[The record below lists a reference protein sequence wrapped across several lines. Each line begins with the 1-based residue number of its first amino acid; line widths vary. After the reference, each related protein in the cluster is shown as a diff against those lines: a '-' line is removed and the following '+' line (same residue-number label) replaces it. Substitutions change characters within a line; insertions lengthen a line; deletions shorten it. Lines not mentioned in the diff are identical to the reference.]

1 MKLLFNLACTQP
13 SSSGKRHGGGIYG
26 EIVFRHIIERKLV
39 LSAYYDSS
47 NWFNP
52 EILQLIV
59 ENKIELLD
67 KQKEGSLQE
76 TVQKYGFDTLYSP
89 LVSDEVLDVK
99 GINVVGTIHGLRPI
113 ELSYDKM
120 IWRYKSASLR
130 EKVVLLIKHLFPK
143 FGYKRAYQFY
153 NKVYSKRNFRFV
165 MVSNH
170 SIYTLLAYCSV
181 FRNRTVKVFYSP
193 STSSKEK
200 LQKRKFNDK
209 YYLFVSANRWEKNCL
224 RGIIAFDRLFSQ
236 GFLQDTKVRITG
248 VHSQKAFKYKLQNP
262 ERFEFMGYVDDQ
274 CLEQLYH
281 DAYGFVY
288 PSLNEG
294 FGYPPLEAMH
304 YGIPCVVS
312 PFTSISEICQGAVL
326 YANPYSVEE
335 IMGRILMIDDSD
347 NHEKY
352 ASLALKQESIIKDK
366 QVRDLDGVVDFI
378 YNINMDKD
386 KGGIL

>member
-52 EILQLIV
+52 EILQLII
-59 ENKIELLD
+59 ENKIELYD
-67 KQKEGSLQE
+67 KQKEGSLQK

-89 LVSDEVLDVK
+89 IVTDEVFEVKDIDV
-99 GINVVGTIHGLRPI
+99 IGTIHGLRPM
-113 ELSYDKM
+113 ELSYDNM
-120 IWRYKSASLR
+120 IWWYKSATIR
-130 EKVVLLIKHLFPK
+130 EKVVFLIKYLFPK
-143 FGYKRAYQFY
+143 IGYKHAYRFY
-153 NKVYSKRNFRFV
+153 NKAYSKDNFRFI

-170 SIYTLLAYCSV
+170 SIYTLLAYCPT
-181 FRNRTVKVFYSP
+181 FKNRTLKVFYSP
-193 STSSKEK
+193 STSSKKK
-200 LQKRKFNDK
+200 LYNRKYNDK

-248 VHSQKAFKYKLQNP
+248 VHSEKAFKYKLQNP

-274 CLEQLYH
+274 CLNQLYH

-294 FGYPPLEAMH
+294 FGYPPIEAMH
-304 YGIPCVVS
+304 YGVPCIVS
-312 PFTSISEICQGAVL
+312 PFTSISEICQGAAL

-335 IMGRILMIDDSD
+335 IMGRILMIDNSE
-347 NHEKY
+347 NHDKY
-352 ASLALKQESIIKDK
+352 VALALKQEAIIKNK
-366 QVRDLDGVVDFI
+366 QDRDLDGLVDFI
-378 YNINMDKD
+378 YKNNNK
-386 KGGIL
+386 

>member
-13 SSSGKRHGGGIYG
+13 NSSGKRHGGGIYG
-26 EIVFRHIIERKLV
+26 EIVFRHIIERKFV

-52 EILQLIV
+52 EILQLII

-67 KQKEGSLQE
+67 KQKEGSLQK

-89 LVSDEVLDVK
+89 IVTDEVFEVK
-99 GINVVGTIHGLRPI
+99 DIDVVGTIHGLRPM

-120 IWRYKSASLR
+120 IWKYKSATIR
-130 EKVVLLIKHLFPK
+130 EKVVFMIKHLFPK
-143 FGYKRAYQFY
+143 IGYKRAYLFY
-153 NKVYSKRNFRFV
+153 KKAYSKDNFRFV

-170 SIYTLLAYCSV
+170 SIFTLLAYCPT
-181 FRNRTVKVFYSP
+181 FKNRTLKVFYSP

-200 LQKRKFNDK
+200 LHSRKFNDK

-224 RGIIAFDRLFSQ
+224 RGIIAFDRLFSL

-248 VHSQKAFKYKLQNP
+248 VHSEKAFKYKLQNP
-262 ERFEFMGYVDDQ
+262 EKFEFMGYVDDQ
-274 CLEQLYH
+274 CLNQLYH
-281 DAYGFVY
+281 DAYGFIY

-294 FGYPPLEAMH
+294 FGYPPIEAMH
-304 YGIPCVVS
+304 YGIPCIVS
-312 PFTSISEICQGAVL
+312 PFTSISEICEGAAL

-335 IMGRILMIDDSD
+335 IMGRILMIDNSE
-347 NHEKY
+347 NHDKY
-352 ASLALKQESIIKDK
+352 VALALKQEAIIKNK
-366 QVRDLDGVVDFI
+366 QDRDLDGLVDFI
-378 YNINMDKD
+378 YKNNNK
-386 KGGIL
+386 

>member
-13 SSSGKRHGGGIYG
+13 NSSGKRHGGGIYG
-26 EIVFRHIIERKLV
+26 EIVFRHIIERKFV

-52 EILQLIV
+52 EILQLII

-67 KQKEGSLQE
+67 KQKEGSLQK

-89 LVSDEVLDVK
+89 IVTDEVFEVK
-99 GINVVGTIHGLRPI
+99 DIDVVGTIHGLRPM

-120 IWRYKSASLR
+120 IWKYKSATIR
-130 EKVVLLIKHLFPK
+130 EKVVFMIKHLFPK
-143 FGYKRAYQFY
+143 IGYKRAYLFY
-153 NKVYSKRNFRFV
+153 KKAYSKDNFRFV

-170 SIYTLLAYCSV
+170 SIFTLLAYCPT
-181 FRNRTVKVFYSP
+181 FKNRTLKVFYSP

-200 LQKRKFNDK
+200 LHSRKFNDK

-224 RGIIAFDRLFSQ
+224 RGIIAFDRLFSL

-248 VHSQKAFKYKLQNP
+248 VHSEKAFKYKLQNP
-262 ERFEFMGYVDDQ
+262 GKFEFMGYVDDQ
-274 CLEQLYH
+274 CLNQLYH

-294 FGYPPLEAMH
+294 FGYPPIEAMH
-304 YGIPCVVS
+304 YGVPCIVS
-312 PFTSISEICQGAVL
+312 PFTSISEICQGAAL

-335 IMGRILMIDDSD
+335 IMGRILMIDNSE
-347 NHEKY
+347 NHDKY
-352 ASLALKQESIIKDK
+352 VALALKQEAIIKNK
-366 QVRDLDGVVDFI
+366 QDRDLDGLVDFI
-378 YNINMDKD
+378 YKINNK
-386 KGGIL
+386 